1 VTVAVILIFVA
12 AGLWLGQVLLSHI
25 GIAT

>member
-12 AGLWLGQVLLSHI
+12 AGLWLGQVLFAKI
-25 GIAT
+25 F